1 MSKEVRIKVK
11 KLDEKAII
19 PMSAHLGD
27 AGVDLYS
34 TEDKLVN
41 PGDVELV
48 HTGIALEIPYG
59 YEGQVRPRSGNALTK
74 HYTVLNT
81 PGTIDCG
88 YRGEIG
94 VIIYNANCNKIV
106 DIHKGD
112 RIAQLVIN
120 EIPTSLIF
128 EEVDELDNTD
138 RGTVGFGS
146 SGD

>member
-1 MSKEVRIKVK
+1 MNKKVRIKVK

-34 TEDKLVN
+34 IEHKTIDPGCIGLVR
-41 PGDVELV
+41 
-48 HTGIALEIPYG
+48 TGIALEIPTG

-81 PGTIDCG
+81 PGTIDSR

-94 VIIYNANCNKIV
+94 VIIYNADRNNYV
-106 DIHKGD
+106 EIHEFDK
-112 RIAQLVIN
+112 IAQLVIN
-120 EIPTSLIF
+120 EIPTPLIF
-128 EEVDELDNTD
+128 EEVNELDNTD
-138 RGTVGFGS
+138 RGTGGFGS

>member
-34 TEDKLVN
+34 IEDKIVN

-48 HTGIALEIPYG
+48 HTGIALEIPFG

-81 PGTIDCG
+81 PGTIDSG

-94 VIIYNANCNKIV
+94 VIIYNANPNKMV

-112 RIAQLVIN
+112 RIAQLAIN
-120 EIPTSLIF
+120 EIPTPLIF

-138 RGTVGFGS
+138 RGTGGFGS